1 MLPNTIEGEFDVL
14 TRIQQPLWS
23 SEPAN
28 QWWGAKLYC
37 SKKYFMTKF
46 ISIVR
51 ILTKE
56 NQRNGRE
63 GNGELEDGAWRGSF
77 EGLSSSR
84 DSSIERQTTNTKDET
99 ASIDSE
105 LSFWQIDHDD
115 LWTFNLVIKLCS
127 LDSLR
132 RLHSF
137 YIHTLIIRI
146 DYNLEFINKEL
157 NCLRLHEIK
166 VIQKL

>member
-1 MLPNTIEGEFDVL
+1 
-14 TRIQQPLWS
+14 
-23 SEPAN
+23 
-28 QWWGAKLYC
+28 
-37 SKKYFMTKF
+37 MTKF

-63 GNGELEDGAWRGSF
+63 GNGELEDGAWGSF

-105 LSFWQIDHDD
+105 LSF
-115 LWTFNLVIKLCS
+115 
-127 LDSLR
+127 
-132 RLHSF
+132 
-137 YIHTLIIRI
+137 
-146 DYNLEFINKEL
+146 
-157 NCLRLHEIK
+157 
-166 VIQKL
+166 